1 MTTSKTS
8 KQLRGL
14 RLIYYKTVTAFRR
27 SVALHLAMERRE
39 NIMRIIRVV
48 ISFSET
54 TGKTT
59 AQIRFR
65 NIILSELDTLEGADV
80 KLERL
85 RWLNRH
91 AIWYYHQHSL
101 SARLATYTSCDTR
114 TSGQCSR
121 ATTAKSA
128 RIISGIVLHLSIRW
142 NCRTTDVIM
151 NVCAL
156 ASTANW
162 QKDHKL

>member
-1 MTTSKTS
+1 MKTSKTS

-27 SVALHLAMERRE
+27 SVALHLARERRE
-39 NIMRIIRVV
+39 NIKRIIRVV

-59 AQIRFR
+59 VQIRFR

-91 AIWYYHQHSL
+91 AI
-101 SARLATYTSCDTR
+101 
-114 TSGQCSR
+114 
-121 ATTAKSA
+121 
-128 RIISGIVLHLSIRW
+128 
-142 NCRTTDVIM
+142 
-151 NVCAL
+151 
-156 ASTANW
+156 
-162 QKDHKL
+162 

>member
-27 SVALHLAMERRE
+27 SVALHLARERRE
-39 NIMRIIRVV
+39 NIRRIIRVV

-65 NIILSELDTLEGADV
+65 NIILSELDTLEGV
-80 KLERL
+80 YGKLERL

-91 AIWYYHQHSL
+91 AI
-101 SARLATYTSCDTR
+101 
-114 TSGQCSR
+114 
-121 ATTAKSA
+121 
-128 RIISGIVLHLSIRW
+128 
-142 NCRTTDVIM
+142 
-151 NVCAL
+151 
-156 ASTANW
+156 
-162 QKDHKL
+162 

>member
-1 MTTSKTS
+1 MKTSKTS

-14 RLIYYKTVTAFRR
+14 RLIYYKTVTAFSR
-27 SVALHLAMERRE
+27 SVALHLARERRE
-39 NIMRIIRVV
+39 NIRRIIRVV

-65 NIILSELDTLEGADV
+65 NIILSELDTLEGVDG

-91 AIWYYHQHSL
+91 AI
-101 SARLATYTSCDTR
+101 
-114 TSGQCSR
+114 
-121 ATTAKSA
+121 
-128 RIISGIVLHLSIRW
+128 
-142 NCRTTDVIM
+142 
-151 NVCAL
+151 
-156 ASTANW
+156 
-162 QKDHKL
+162 

>member
-1 MTTSKTS
+1 MTTLRTS

-14 RLIYYKTVTAFRR
+14 SLIYYKTVTALRR
-27 SVALHLAMERRE
+27 SVALHLARERRE
-39 NIMRIIRVV
+39 NIRRIIRVV

-91 AIWYYHQHSL
+91 AI
-101 SARLATYTSCDTR
+101 
-114 TSGQCSR
+114 
-121 ATTAKSA
+121 
-128 RIISGIVLHLSIRW
+128 
-142 NCRTTDVIM
+142 
-151 NVCAL
+151 
-156 ASTANW
+156 
-162 QKDHKL
+162 

>member
-1 MTTSKTS
+1 MKTSKTS

-14 RLIYYKTVTAFRR
+14 RLIYYKTVTAFHR
-27 SVALHLAMERRE
+27 SVALHLARERRE
-39 NIMRIIRVV
+39 NIRRIIRVV

-65 NIILSELDTLEGADV
+65 NIILSELDTLEGVDG

-91 AIWYYHQHSL
+91 AI
-101 SARLATYTSCDTR
+101 
-114 TSGQCSR
+114 
-121 ATTAKSA
+121 
-128 RIISGIVLHLSIRW
+128 
-142 NCRTTDVIM
+142 
-151 NVCAL
+151 
-156 ASTANW
+156 
-162 QKDHKL
+162 

>member
-27 SVALHLAMERRE
+27 SVALHLARERRE
-39 NIMRIIRVV
+39 NIKRIIRVV
-48 ISFSET
+48 IISFSEA

-65 NIILSELDTLEGADV
+65 NIILSELDTLEGVDG

-91 AIWYYHQHSL
+91 AI
-101 SARLATYTSCDTR
+101 
-114 TSGQCSR
+114 
-121 ATTAKSA
+121 
-128 RIISGIVLHLSIRW
+128 
-142 NCRTTDVIM
+142 
-151 NVCAL
+151 
-156 ASTANW
+156 
-162 QKDHKL
+162 